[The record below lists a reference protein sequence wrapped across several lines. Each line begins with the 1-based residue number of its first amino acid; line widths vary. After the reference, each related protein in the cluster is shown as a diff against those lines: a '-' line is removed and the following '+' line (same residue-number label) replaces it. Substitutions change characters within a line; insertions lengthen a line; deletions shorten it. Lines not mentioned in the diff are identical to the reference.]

1 MFIFPLCCSSPC
13 VTWLEAGTG
22 FELASPTEK
31 IEVMSPLNGRLLGRN
46 KARYVDSPLGGPS
59 LFIDGEEVLVNSIG
73 ARTSLLVTEG
83 LADAWFAW
91 WCISGPTPE
100 VSIVDWFV
108 VANSELIGVEPQ
120 SSWSLLLVL
129 EVCWF

>member
-1 MFIFPLCCSSPC
+1 MMDF
-13 VTWLEAGTG
+13 
-22 FELASPTEK
+22 
-31 IEVMSPLNGRLLGRN
+31 MDGRLLGRSE
-46 KARYVDSPLGGPS
+46 ARYVDSPTSGPS
-59 LFIDGEEVLVNSIG
+59 LFVDGEEVLVNSFG

-100 VSIVDWFV
+100 VSIVEWLV
-108 VANSELIGVEPQ
+108 IAKSELIGVEPQ

-129 EVCWF
+129 EVCWFCLSDSDMEE